1 MFRYFNE
8 GLPLPQDLAATL
20 PEAVIAPFGGS
31 TLQDPYLQKLCCELL
46 DLGKYELCCRYFEGA
61 PAGAQLLSAQPPQI
75 TSTGSLC
82 GLQIDDWTDGLLR
95 DYWAQTTKALFWGQ
109 KPEHF

>member
-20 PEAVIAPFGGS
+20 PEAVIAPLGGS

-75 TSTGSLC
+75 TPLC
-82 GLQIDDWTDGLLR
+82 CLCRHCSR
-95 DYWAQTTKALFWGQ
+95 DASPFGQEAQVQQRLFSS
-109 KPEHF
+109 